1 MFLFKNFLKLR
12 YKLVTP
18 MTGAGLSNLVV
29 IALTVLTAGIVIL
42 LGGQITEVLNN
53 QLNVASTHPLHSV
66 YDAIKSNNFGALKTI
81 ADFLV
86 IVVLVSIVVIII
98 GLLLQALAVR
108 F

>member
-1 MFLFKNFLKLR
+1 
-12 YKLVTP
+12 

-53 QLNVASTHPLHSV
+53 QLNVASTHPLHGV
-66 YDAIKSNNFGALKTI
+66 YSAIKTNNFGALKTI

>member
-1 MFLFKNFLKLR
+1 
-12 YKLVTP
+12 
-18 MTGAGLSNLVV
+18 MTGAGLTNLVV

-53 QLNVASTHPLHSV
+53 QLNVASTHPLHGV

-98 GLLLQALAVR
+98 GLLLQALALR